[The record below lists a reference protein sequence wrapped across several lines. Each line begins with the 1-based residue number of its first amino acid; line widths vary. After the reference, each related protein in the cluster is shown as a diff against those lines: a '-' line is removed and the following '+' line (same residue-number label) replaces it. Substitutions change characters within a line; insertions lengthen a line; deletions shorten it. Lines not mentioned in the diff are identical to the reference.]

1 MESSEIN
8 DIFSSIHGRYDI
20 MNHLFSLWIDT
31 LWRKSAAEAA
41 LSGGPRILD
50 IATGTG
56 DLAIEIS
63 MLASKA
69 GKKVKICGVDF
80 NKSMLAI
87 GVRKAKG
94 MGITFDIGN
103 AHRLPYKSSSFDVA
117 VSAFALRNLEPL
129 ELAMSETYRVL
140 SPDGKFVFVDM
151 ALPDGRF
158 SRDFFNAYLGLM
170 EFVGSSVNGKA
181 YSWLAHSIRS
191 FDVNRAS
198 RFAKKIGFNGVKVRR
213 LTTGIAYMM
222 TGRK

>member
-31 LWRKSAAEAA
+31 LWRRSAAEAA

-63 MLASKA
+63 TLARKT
-69 GKKVKICGVDF
+69 GKKVKIRGVDF
-80 NKSMLAI
+80 NRSMLAI
-87 GVRKAKG
+87 GIKKAKE
-94 MGITFDIGN
+94 MDIAFDIGN
-103 AHRLPYKSSSFDVA
+103 AHHLPYKSSSFDVA
-117 VSAFALRNLEPL
+117 VSGFALRNLEPL
-129 ELAMSETYRVL
+129 DLAMSETYRIL
-140 SPDGKFVFVDM
+140 SPGGIFVFVDM
-151 ALPDGRF
+151 ALPDGRL

-170 EFVGSSVNGKA
+170 EFAGSYVNDKA

-191 FDVNRAS
+191 FDVSRAS
-198 RFAKKIGFNGVKVRR
+198 RLAKKAGFNGVKVRR
-213 LTTGIAYMM
+213 LATGIAYMM